1 MSDLTPETEA
11 IVQQIATAATDLNW
25 PSETD
30 APFDVLVWP
39 EASAKTPTA
48 KFSGKQVL
56 EQAHLDPET
65 PIEILDLVTF
75 FEPTLPQSW
84 HSAEEQ
90 AIARQF
96 QALHSLLNQTLEDI
110 QVFRCGE
117 IEIDIYIVGRSP
129 ESDWV
134 VLHTAA
140 VET

>member
-1 MSDLTPETEA
+1 MSELAPETEA
-11 IVQQIATAATDLNW
+11 LVQQIETAVTDLNW

-30 APFDVLVWP
+30 APFEVLAWTEP
-39 EASAKTPTA
+39 SAKTPTA
-48 KFSGKQVL
+48 KFSGKQIL
-56 EQAHLDPET
+56 EQAYLAPET
-65 PIEILDLVTF
+65 PIETLDLDTF

-90 AIARQF
+90 AIAKQF
-96 QALHSLLNQTLEDI
+96 QALQTLLHQTLEDI
-110 QVFRCGE
+110 QVFRCGK

-129 ESDWV
+129 KGDWV